1 MREAHVPADAVAQ
14 WSRPWLA
21 SLVMFG
27 PATPAWPQYPGK
39 PVRVIVP
46 FAAGGT
52 PDVVR
57 RIVSQQLAAQTG
69 QAFVVENRPGADGVV
84 GAQTVAE
91 APPDGYTLLVTSSS
105 FVVNQ
110 ASTRSCRS
118 TWCATSSP

>member
-1 MREAHVPADAVAQ
+1 MRLRMRWRKVAA
-14 WSRPWLA
+14 LAA

-27 PATPAWPQYPGK
+27 TATPAWPQYPGK

-52 PDVVR
+52 PDVVG

-91 APPDGYTLLVTSSS
+91 APLATRCSSPRARSSS
-105 FVVNQ
+105 IQ
-110 ASTRSCRS
+110 AFTRSCRS